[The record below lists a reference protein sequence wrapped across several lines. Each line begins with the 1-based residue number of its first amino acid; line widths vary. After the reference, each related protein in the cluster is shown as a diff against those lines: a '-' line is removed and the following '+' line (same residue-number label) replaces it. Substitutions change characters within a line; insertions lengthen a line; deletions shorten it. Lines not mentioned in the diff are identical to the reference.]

1 MTLVHIPAGYLA
13 DRFGRR
19 PLLRVAWAGGLVF
32 SLIMASAST
41 LPVFVTGLILYSF
54 TTFVIAPLNS
64 YVTAARGKLSVERVI
79 TFVSAVFSL
88 GMVLGPLLG
97 GWLGDRFGLRS
108 LYIAASGIFVISTV
122 FMFSLPPQ
130 PIHDSASDFSSKKLL
145 KNKQYLGFLALLF
158 FIIFA
163 LYLPQPLTQNFLQ
176 EERRLSLGQIGS
188 LGSLSALGNVVL
200 NLFLG
205 QLGARTGFLLGQFSV
220 ALFAFLIW
228 HGSGM
233 ELFGLG
239 YFLLGGFRS
248 ARSLAA
254 AHVNSLVNDAQ
265 MGLAYGLTETVSAFP
280 LILAP
285 PLAGYLYSTD
295 PASPYPFSLL
305 LIFVGIILT
314 LIFFPRSTTQLPN

>member
-1 MTLVHIPAGYLA
+1 
-13 DRFGRR
+13 
-19 PLLRVAWAGGLVF
+19 
-32 SLIMASAST
+32 
-41 LPVFVTGLILYSF
+41 LP
-54 TTFVIAPLNS
+54 
-64 YVTAARGKLSVERVI
+64 
-79 TFVSAVFSL
+79 
-88 GMVLGPLLG
+88 
-97 GWLGDRFGLRS
+97 
-108 LYIAASGIFVISTV
+108 
-122 FMFSLPPQ
+122 
-130 PIHDSASDFSSKKLL
+130 
-145 KNKQYLGFLALLF
+145 
-158 FIIFA
+158 
-163 LYLPQPLTQNFLQ
+163 
-176 EERRLSLGQIGS
+176 
-188 LGSLSALGNVVL
+188 
-200 NLFLG
+200 
-205 QLGARTGFLLGQFSV
+205 
-220 ALFAFLIW
+220 LFAFLIW